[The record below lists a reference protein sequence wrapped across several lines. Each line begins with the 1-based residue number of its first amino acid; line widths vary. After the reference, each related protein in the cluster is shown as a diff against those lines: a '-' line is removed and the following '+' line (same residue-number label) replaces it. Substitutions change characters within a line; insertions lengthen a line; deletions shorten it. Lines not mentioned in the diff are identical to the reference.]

1 MTKEINDDCILQSET
16 ENSESYNPI
25 QLSPDF
31 FESPVVK
38 IDSNG
43 KILYANRASFELL
56 NEWLTTSNDCLP
68 DYFLKGNPGILNP
81 NADFSVPFNTGT
93 RNMNFDVIGF
103 KESGYIGLYAI
114 MKKSVRS
121 NNC

>member
-16 ENSESYNPI
+16 EISESYNPI

-56 NEWLTTSNDCLP
+56 NEWVLHTNVYLNLP
-68 DYFLKGNPGILNP
+68 I
-81 NADFSVPFNTGT
+81 S
-93 RNMNFDVIGF
+93 
-103 KESGYIGLYAI
+103 
-114 MKKSVRS
+114 
-121 NNC
+121 